1 MKFTLF
7 TISNEQIKEQ
17 FTKINEQLSK
27 LQTKVESLETVKD
40 VQEKLIATKDG
51 QISFL
56 EGQISTI
63 STWVSISAAIAGFIA
78 SLAFAYV
85 TYLNRQAQK
94 KVEQAESLIIQNQQ
108 TANFAQEKLDTLETK
123 QQELNDLA
131 NTTITNQKYDVSLRQ
146 VGITLDLSKVIID
159 SIYEQIK
166 SPISLNQPTEYIEK
180 LSELNEEYNYL
191 APKYKGLL
199 FDFNTDVISGKK
211 YDPEYIIKGLE
222 FLVPKC
228 SNFHYECQKLKRK
241 FEKYK

>member
-1 MKFTLF
+1 MKLTLF

-17 FTKINEQLSK
+17 LIK

-40 VQEKLIATKDG
+40 VQDKMIATKDS

-63 STWVSISAAIAGFIA
+63 STWVSIAGAAAGIVA

-108 TANFAQEKLDTLETK
+108 TATLAQEKLDTLETK

-146 VGITLDLSKVIID
+146 VGSTLDLSKVIID
-159 SIYEQIK
+159 SIYDQIK
-166 SPISLNQPTEYIEK
+166 SPTSLNPPMEYIEEFSK
-180 LSELNEEYNYL
+180 LNERYNSI
-191 APKYKGLL
+191 APEYKGIL
-199 FDFNTDVISGKK
+199 FNFNTDVISGKK
-211 YDPEYIIKGLE
+211 YDPGYVITGLE
-222 FLVPKC
+222 ILVPKC
-228 SNFHYECQKLKRK
+228 AELHYECKNLKRK
-241 FEKYK
+241 FEKYE